1 MMWISL
7 ALALVAALAIAAAA
21 WLAHQLRQERAR
33 THDLLYS
40 KIDIENELDTLRA
53 NQSDTAATR
62 ESMVAVAD
70 RLDAPLGSAR
80 AHLEEVNAQLADYR
94 QRVRQ
99 FDAAV
104 QYCLQ
109 PVEMIFGADKAT
121 LDQLVSHVEGAR
133 RKLFE
138 ARAALQ
144 KNPLHAATGAL
155 DGGLGEIEVLADY
168 ARALRM
174 PEGGGVEAT
183 AALPEAI
190 EAQSDAADGD
200 DPR

>member
-21 WLAHQLRQERAR
+21 WLGHQLRQERAR
-33 THDLLYS
+33 AHDLLYS

-53 NQSDTAATR
+53 NRTDAVAAR
-62 ESMVAVAD
+62 ESMAAVAD

-144 KNPLHAATGAL
+144 KNPLHATTGAL

-168 ARALRM
+168 SRALRM
-174 PEGGGVEAT
+174 PDAAGVEAP
-183 AALPEAI
+183 ALPVVSETQP
-190 EAQSDAADGD
+190 EPDHG
-200 DPR
+200 PH

>member
-1 MMWISL
+1 MLAFLGWIV
-7 ALALVAALAIAAAA
+7 ALVAAGIVVVL
-21 WLAHQLRQERAR
+21 LRALRAERAR
-33 THDLLYS
+33 SHDLLYE
-40 KIDIENELDTLRA
+40 KIELENELDEARNDPHGDTRSAAHDALR
-53 NQSDTAATR
+53 
-62 ESMVAVAD
+62 AVAD

-80 AHLEEVNAQLADYR
+80 AHLEDVGAQIEDYR
-94 QRVRQ
+94 ERVRQ

-144 KNPLHAATGAL
+144 KSPLHKSASPL
-155 DGGLGEIEVLADY
+155 DGGLGEIDVLADY
-168 ARALRM
+168 ARALRIA
-174 PEGGGVEAT
+174 PAAT
-183 AALPEAI
+183 AGEAGGA
-190 EAQSDAADGD
+190 EETAME
-200 DPR
+200 PR

>member
-1 MMWISL
+1 MIWISL
-7 ALALVAALAIAAAA
+7 VLALAAVLAIAAAA
-21 WLAHQLRQERAR
+21 RLARQLQQERAR
-33 THDLLYS
+33 AHDLLYS
-40 KIDIENELDTLRA
+40 KIDIENELDSLRSSQA
-53 NQSDTAATR
+53 GAAATR

-144 KNPLHAATGAL
+144 KNPLHAGEGAL

-174 PEGGGVEAT
+174 PEPTLTPAPVFPDTVDVVAGED
-183 AALPEAI
+183 E
-190 EAQSDAADGD
+190 
-200 DPR
+200 PR

>member
-1 MMWISL
+1 MIWISL
-7 ALALVAALAIAAAA
+7 VLALVAVLAIAAAA

-33 THDLLYS
+33 AHDLLYS
-40 KIDIENELDTLRA
+40 KIDIENELDTLRT
-53 NQSDTAATR
+53 NQSDAAATH

-121 LDQLVSHVEGAR
+121 LDQLVTHVEGAR

-144 KNPLHAATGAL
+144 KNPLHAAAGAL

-168 ARALRM
+168 ARALRV
-174 PEGGGVEAT
+174 PVAGAADV
-183 AALPEAI
+183 AALPDALD
-190 EAQSDAADGD
+190 AQPVPD

>member
-1 MMWISL
+1 MIWISL
-7 ALALVAALAIAAAA
+7 VLALVAVLAIAAAA
-21 WLAHQLRQERAR
+21 WFARQLQQERAR

-40 KIDIENELDTLRA
+40 KIDIENELDSLRSSQA
-53 NQSDTAATR
+53 GAVATR

-80 AHLEEVNAQLADYR
+80 AHLEEVNTQLADYR

-144 KNPLHAATGAL
+144 KNPLHAGEGAL

-174 PEGGGVEAT
+174 PEPTPASAPAV
-183 AALPEAI
+183 PEAV
-190 EAQSDAADGD
+190 DAGAGD
-200 DPR
+200 DEPR

>member
-7 ALALVAALAIAAAA
+7 ALALVAVLAIAAAA

-53 NQSDTAATR
+53 NQTDAVAAR

-144 KNPLHAATGAL
+144 KNPLHVAAGAL

-168 ARALRM
+168 SRALRM
-174 PEGGGVEAT
+174 PDASAVEA
-183 AALPEAI
+183 AALP
-190 EAQSDAADGD
+190 DALETQLEPDH
-200 DPR
+200 DPH

>member
-1 MMWISL
+1 MIWISL
-7 ALALVAALAIAAAA
+7 VLALVAVLAIAAAA
-21 WLAHQLRQERAR
+21 WFARQLQQERAR
-33 THDLLYS
+33 AHDLLYS
-40 KIDIENELDTLRA
+40 KIDIENELDSLRSTQA
-53 NQSDTAATR
+53 GAVATR

-80 AHLEEVNAQLADYR
+80 AHLEAVNAQLADYR

-144 KNPLHAATGAL
+144 KNPLHAGEGAL

-174 PEGGGVEAT
+174 PEPTSESAP
-183 AALPEAI
+183 ALPEPA
-190 EAQSDAADGD
+190 DAGAGD
-200 DPR
+200 DELR

>member
-1 MMWISL
+1 M
-7 ALALVAALAIAAAA
+7 LVWLVLVLTIAAAA
-21 WLAHQLRQERAR
+21 VVVAWLWRELNKERAR
-33 THDLLYS
+33 NHDLVYE
-40 KIDIENELDTLRA
+40 KIDLENALDGAR
-53 NQSDTAATR
+53 SSPRVDTGAVAHDAL
-62 ESMVAVAD
+62 VAVAN

-80 AHLEEVNAQLADYR
+80 AHLEDVRAQIDDYR
-94 QRVRQ
+94 ERVIQ

-144 KNPLHAATGAL
+144 KSPLHKAAGPL

-168 ARALRM
+168 ARALRI
-174 PEGGGVEAT
+174 PLPTTPDAGV
-183 AALPEAI
+183 P
-190 EAQSDAADGD
+190 AADEHALESH
-200 DPR
+200 

>member
-21 WLAHQLRQERAR
+21 WLGHQLRQERAR
-33 THDLLYS
+33 AHDLLYS

-53 NQSDTAATR
+53 NRTDAVAAR
-62 ESMVAVAD
+62 ESMAAVAD

-144 KNPLHAATGAL
+144 KNPLHATTGAL

-168 ARALRM
+168 SRALRM
-174 PEGGGVEAT
+174 PDATEVEA
-183 AALPEAI
+183 AALPMVPETQP
-190 EAQSDAADGD
+190 EPDHG
-200 DPR
+200 PH

>member
-1 MMWISL
+1 MLSWL
-7 ALALVAALAIAAAA
+7 GWVVAVVAVGVVA
-21 WLAHQLRQERAR
+21 WLLRSLRGERAR
-33 THDLLYS
+33 SHELLYE
-40 KIDIENELDTLRA
+40 KIELENELDAARNEQPVDTSHVAHDALR
-53 NQSDTAATR
+53 
-62 ESMVAVAD
+62 AVAD

-80 AHLEEVNAQLADYR
+80 AHLEDVGAQIDDYR
-94 QRVRQ
+94 ERVRQ

-121 LDQLVSHVEGAR
+121 MDQLVSHVEGAR

-144 KNPLHAATGAL
+144 KNPLHAAAGAL

-174 PEGGGVEAT
+174 PETVVVEAT
-183 AALPEAI
+183 VLPAAT
-190 EAQSDAADGD
+190 EAQPDFD

>member
-1 MMWISL
+1 MEWL
-7 ALALVAALAIAAAA
+7 GWVVAVIAAGVAA
-21 WLAHQLRQERAR
+21 WLLRALRSERGR
-33 THDLLYS
+33 SHELLYE
-40 KIDIENELDTLRA
+40 KIDLENELDAARSA
-53 NQSDTAATR
+53 EPADGRTAHAAHDAL
-62 ESMVAVAD
+62 VAVAD

-80 AHLEEVNAQLADYR
+80 AHLEDVDAQIADYR
-94 QRVRQ
+94 ERVRQ

-144 KNPLHAATGAL
+144 KSPLHLAKGPL
-155 DGGLGEIEVLADY
+155 DGGFGEIDVLADY
-168 ARALRM
+168 ARALRI
-174 PEGGGVEAT
+174 PPADVVS
-183 AALPEAI
+183 AAAPA
-190 EAQSDAADGD
+190 AADEQAATSH
-200 DPR
+200 

>member
-1 MMWISL
+1 MIWISL
-7 ALALVAALAIAAAA
+7 VLALAAVLAIAAAA
-21 WLAHQLRQERAR
+21 RLARQLQQERAR
-33 THDLLYS
+33 AHDLLYS
-40 KIDIENELDTLRA
+40 KIDIENELDSLRSSQA
-53 NQSDTAATR
+53 GAAATR

-144 KNPLHAATGAL
+144 KNPLHAGEGAL

-174 PEGGGVEAT
+174 PEPTLTPAPVIPDTVDVVAGED
-183 AALPEAI
+183 E
-190 EAQSDAADGD
+190 
-200 DPR
+200 PR

>member
-7 ALALVAALAIAAAA
+7 VLALVATLAIAAAA

-33 THDLLYS
+33 AHDLLYS
-40 KIDIENELDTLRA
+40 KIDIENELDSLRTA
-53 NQSDTAATR
+53 QSDTAATH
-62 ESMVAVAD
+62 ESMIAVAD

-144 KNPLHAATGAL
+144 KNPLHAGEGAL

-174 PEGGGVEAT
+174 PEPTLTPAPVFPDTVDVVAGED
-183 AALPEAI
+183 E
-190 EAQSDAADGD
+190 
-200 DPR
+200 PR

>member
-1 MMWISL
+1 MEWL
-7 ALALVAALAIAAAA
+7 GWVVAVLVAGVAVWLLRAL
-21 WLAHQLRQERAR
+21 RTERGR
-33 THDLLYS
+33 SHELLYE
-40 KIDIENELDTLRA
+40 KIDLENELDEARSSVPTESAA
-53 NQSDTAATR
+53 NAAAHDAL
-62 ESMVAVAD
+62 VAVAN

-80 AHLEEVNAQLADYR
+80 AHLEDVDAQIVDYR
-94 QRVRQ
+94 ERVRQ

-144 KNPLHAATGAL
+144 KSPLHLAKGPL
-155 DGGLGEIEVLADY
+155 DGGLGEIDVLADY
-168 ARALRM
+168 ARALRI
-174 PEGGGVEAT
+174 PPA
-183 AALPEAI
+183 
-190 EAQSDAADGD
+190 DAAPVAAPAADESTFASS
-200 DPR
+200 

>member
-7 ALALVAALAIAAAA
+7 VLALLAALAGAAAA

-33 THDLLYS
+33 AHELLYA
-40 KIDIENELDTLRA
+40 KIDIENELDSLRSS
-53 NQSDTAATR
+53 QSDAAATR

-80 AHLEEVNAQLADYR
+80 AHLEEVNAQLDDYR

-144 KNPLHAATGAL
+144 KNPLHAAAGAL

-174 PEGGGVEAT
+174 PETMV
-183 AALPEAI
+183 AAAVVSPDAI
-190 EAQSDAADGD
+190 EAASDFD

>member
-1 MMWISL
+1 MLVWLGWLL
-7 ALALVAALAIAAAA
+7 AVVAIGVVAWLWRELAAERARSHELLYEKIDLENTLDTARSGPQVDTGAVAHDALVAV
-21 WLAHQLRQERAR
+21 
-33 THDLLYS
+33 
-40 KIDIENELDTLRA
+40 A
-53 NQSDTAATR
+53 N
-62 ESMVAVAD
+62 

-80 AHLEEVNAQLADYR
+80 AHLEDVGVQIDDYR
-94 QRVRQ
+94 ERVRQ

-144 KNPLHAATGAL
+144 KSPLHKATGPL

-168 ARALRM
+168 ARALRI
-174 PEGGGVEAT
+174 PPAPAPVEDAT
-183 AALPEAI
+183 PVVAEHALE
-190 EAQSDAADGD
+190 SH
-200 DPR
+200 

>member
-7 ALALVAALAIAAAA
+7 VLALVAVLAIAAAA
-21 WLAHQLRQERAR
+21 WLGHQLRRERAR
-33 THDLLYS
+33 AHDLLYS
-40 KIDIENELDTLRA
+40 KIDIENELDTLRS
-53 NQSDTAATR
+53 NRSDAVATR

-168 ARALRM
+168 ARALRLPDAVAVDTTPLLDVLEEQ
-174 PEGGGVEAT
+174 PE
-183 AALPEAI
+183 P
-190 EAQSDAADGD
+190 DDG
-200 DPR
+200 PR